1 MSGRGRRGGGDD
13 RDRGGGRRGERGGR
27 DRDYDRDRGG
37 GGRGGRDRKGG
48 GRRGDLE
55 RPGDVQFKI
64 AKNVEREREK
74 QLDME
79 FPGMG
84 VKGIITSDESMSEG
98 FVLQR

>member
-13 RDRGGGRRGERGGR
+13 RDRGGGRRGE
-27 DRDYDRDRGG
+27 RGG

-79 FPGMG
+79 FPGEG
-84 VKGIITSDESMSEG
+84 VRGISSSD
-98 FVLQR
+98 V

>member
-13 RDRGGGRRGERGGR
+13 RDRGGGRRGDRGGR

-64 AKNVEREREK
+64 AKNTEREREK

-79 FPGMG
+79 FPGEG
-84 VKGIITSDESMSEG
+84 LRLRRICSSD
-98 FVLQR
+98 V